1 MKLPEHAVSRPIMIY
16 MFTTVLILLGVVSF
30 VRLPVDLMPE
40 TQNPTLSVRAEYPGV
55 APEEMENLV
64 TRPLEASLSAA
75 PGIYRINSTS
85 AEGSANV
92 RIQFDWGVNID
103 EAANEIRTRLDR
115 TRGTLPEG
123 VLPPTVFKFDTTQ
136 FPIMSLAVSGTQG
149 QDARQL
155 RTLLEKDIQP
165 RLERVPGVAAV
176 DIRGGLR
183 REIHVTLSTEKLRS
197 YNLSVNQIVN
207 VLRNE
212 NRNRPVGPM
221 EEGKYEVLLRTQGEF
236 QDVKEVGNVVIA
248 SRGGTP
254 IYLKDV
260 AQVADTHEEIRQIV
274 RIDDKPSVRFS
285 IRKQS
290 GTNTV
295 TVAEKVRE
303 ELQRLEKAFPGITIM
318 PMFDSSKFITQSIDN
333 LKESAMW
340 GGILAI
346 LALLLF
352 LRNLRSTMIVAISIP
367 ITVIGTFILM
377 YAYDFTLN
385 TMSFGALALSV
396 GMIVDN
402 AIVIIENVFRHREG
416 GQTHEE
422 AATTGTSEVAGA
434 LIASTL
440 TSVAVFVPLLFLG
453 GQSGIMF
460 KQLAWIVGFSQVFSL
475 LIGLTLVPVLCA
487 KYLRVRKPDAVA
499 HPWLNKLV
507 SGSGRMLDALDE
519 NYQRAIRWSI
529 THRKTVLLS
538 ATAIFGASL
547 LLIPFIGVEMMPE
560 TDESEL
566 RVSMELPPGTKIE
579 VTDELSKRI
588 EGIIRK
594 EVPETRHIMSEIGG
608 GGWMS
613 SSSHTSDFSVQIVD
627 KAQRQRSSQQIVNDL
642 RPKLNIQPGI
652 LMRVRSQSNNMMM
665 NRRGGGGGGSGGGD
679 RVSVEIRGFD
689 MAVASEIAKRV
700 KDQIDSVPGITDS
713 QISRRE
719 GMPEMLVR
727 VDRDKAA
734 SLGLNAS
741 DIADT
746 LETVIGGRRAS
757 EFRQEGEEFNI
768 LVRLNEQQRANIGQL
783 QNVTVVT
790 PSGQS
795 VPIGNLVS
803 VQRRE
808 GPVSIERQDQERMVR
823 VQAGYA
829 KRDLGSIMRD
839 IDQRL
844 SGMAMPSGFSIFYG
858 GEYEEQQK
866 SFRELLFALILA
878 VVLVYMVMA
887 AQFESLRDPLII
899 LFSIPLAAIGVVL
912 VLFLTETTF
921 NQQAFIGVIM
931 LAGIVV
937 NNAIVLID
945 YTNLLRRRD
954 NLMLRHAVE
963 LAGRR
968 RLRPILMTTLTAIVG
983 LLPMA
988 LGFGEGAEVQAPMA
1002 RVVIGGLTTSTLI
1015 TLLFIPTIYT
1025 MIEERGLHE
1034 KATEVEAEGS
1044 PQPLQPIGAD

>member
-1 MKLPEHAVSRPIMIY
+1 MKLPEHAVNRPIMIY

-85 AEGSANV
+85 AEGTANV

-136 FPIMSLAVSGTQG
+136 MPIMSLAVSGTQN
-149 QDARQL
+149 QDARAL

-183 REIHVTLSTEKLRS
+183 REIHITLSTEKLRS

-236 QDVKEVGNVVIA
+236 QDIKEINNVVVT
-248 SRGGTP
+248 SRGGAP

-260 AQVADTHEEIRQIV
+260 AQVTDTHEEIRQMV

-333 LKESAMW
+333 LKESAIW

-352 LRNLRSTMIVAISIP
+352 LRNVRSTMIVAISIP

-377 YAYDFTLN
+377 YTYGFTLN

-487 KYLRVRKPDAVA
+487 KYLRVREPDATT
-499 HPWLNKLV
+499 HPWLFKIIHT
-507 SGSGRMLDALDE
+507 SGRMLDTLDD

-529 THRKTVLLS
+529 MHRKSVLVG
-538 ATAIFGASL
+538 ATLVFGASL

-560 TDESEL
+560 TDESEI
-566 RVSMELPPGTKIE
+566 RVSLELPPGTKIE
-579 VTDELSKRI
+579 ITDELSKRVEEI
-588 EGIIRK
+588 VRK
-594 EVPETRHIMSEIGG
+594 EVPETKHIMSEIGG

-613 SSSHTSDFSVQIVD
+613 SSSHTSDLSVQLVD
-627 KAQRQRSSQQIVNDL
+627 KTQRRRTSQQIVDAI
-642 RPKLNIQPGI
+642 RPKLNIQPGV
-652 LMRVRSQSNNMMM
+652 LVRARSQSNNMMR
-665 NRRGGGGGGSGGGD
+665 NRGGSTE
-679 RVSVEIRGFD
+679 RVAVEIRGFD
-689 MAVASEIAKRV
+689 MAVASDIAKRI
-700 KDQIDSVPGITDS
+700 KDQVDSVPGITDS

-719 GMPEMLVR
+719 GMPEMLIR

-734 SLGLNAS
+734 SLGVNAS

-768 LVRLNEQQRANIGQL
+768 LVRLNEQQRANISQL
-783 QNVTVVT
+783 EHVSVVT
-790 PSGQS
+790 PGGQS

-808 GPVSIERQDQERMVR
+808 GPVSIERQDQERLVR

-839 IDQRL
+839 IDQKL
-844 SGMAMPSGFSIFYG
+844 NGMSLPAGFSIFYG

-878 VVLVYMVMA
+878 IALVYMVMA

-899 LFSIPLAAIGVVL
+899 LFSIPLAAIGVLL

-954 NLMLRHAVE
+954 KLLLRHAVE

-1034 KATEVEAEGS
+1034 KATEIEAEGS
-1044 PQPLQPIGAD
+1044 PQPLQPMGAD

>member
-1 MKLPEHAVSRPIMIY
+1 MSLPEISVNRPIMVY
-16 MFTTVLILLGVVSF
+16 MFTTVLILLGLVSF
-30 VRLPVDLMPE
+30 FRLPVDLMPE

-55 APEEMENLV
+55 APEEVENLV
-64 TRPLEASLSAA
+64 ARPLEASLSAA

-85 AEGSANV
+85 SEGSANI
-92 RIQFDWGVNID
+92 RIQFDWDVNID

-115 TRGTLPEG
+115 ARGSLPEG
-123 VLPPTVFKFDTTQ
+123 VLPPTVFKFDTSQ
-136 FPIMSLAVSGTQG
+136 MPIMSLAVSGTKN
-149 QDARQL
+149 QDSREL

-176 DIRGGLR
+176 DSRGGLR

-236 QDVKEVGNVVIA
+236 EDVKEINNLVLT
-248 SRGGTP
+248 SRNGTP

-260 AQVADTHEEIRQIV
+260 AQLADTHEEIRQMV

-295 TVAEKVRE
+295 TVAENVRA
-303 ELQRLEKAFPGITIM
+303 ELAKLEKAFPGISIL
-318 PMFDSSKFITQSIDN
+318 PMFDSSNFITQSINN
-333 LKESAMW
+333 LKDSAIQ
-340 GGILAI
+340 GGILAVM
-346 LALLLF
+346 ALLLF
-352 LRNLRSTMIVAISIP
+352 LRNVRSTLIVAISIP

-377 YAYDFTLN
+377 YAYGFTLN

-416 GQTHEE
+416 GQTHAE
-422 AATTGTSEVAGA
+422 AAITGTSEVAGP
-434 LIASTL
+434 LVASTL

-475 LIGLTLVPVLCA
+475 VIGLTLVPVLCS
-487 KYLRVRKPDAVA
+487 KYLRVREPDAKT
-499 HPWLNKLV
+499 HPWLFKIIHT
-507 SGSGRMLDALDE
+507 SGRMLDALDE
-519 NYQRAIRWSI
+519 NYQRAIHWSL

-538 ATAIFGASL
+538 AALVFGTSL
-547 LLIPFIGVEMMPE
+547 LLIPFIGVEMIPE
-560 TDESEL
+560 TDESEI
-566 RVSMELPPGTKIE
+566 RVSLELAPGTKIE
-579 VTDELSKRI
+579 VTDEMSKRLETI
-588 EGIIRK
+588 VRR
-594 EVPETRHIMSEIGG
+594 EVPETRHIMSEVGG

-613 SSSHTSDFSVQIVD
+613 SSSHTADLSVQLVD
-627 KAQRQRSSQQIVNDL
+627 KTQRKRSSQQIVDAL
-642 RPKLNIQPGI
+642 TPKLNIQPGMI
-652 LMRVRSQSNNMMM
+652 VRARSQSNNMMR
-665 NRRGGGGGGSGGGD
+665 NRGGSTE

-689 MAVASEIAKRV
+689 MTVASEIAKRV
-700 KDQIDSVPGITDS
+700 KDQIDTVPGITSS
-713 QISRRE
+713 QVSRRE
-719 GMPEMLVR
+719 GMPEMLIK

-734 SLGLNAS
+734 SLGINAS
-741 DIADT
+741 DVADT
-746 LETVIGGRRAS
+746 LETVVGGRRAS
-757 EFRQEGEEFNI
+757 QFRQEGEEFNI
-768 LVRLNEQQRANIGQL
+768 LVRLNEAQRANIGQL
-783 QNVTVVT
+783 EHITILT

-795 VPIGNLVS
+795 VPVGNLIT

-823 VQAGYA
+823 VSAAYA
-829 KRDLGSIMRD
+829 KRDLGSIMSD
-839 IDQRL
+839 INQKL
-844 SGMAMPSGFSIFYG
+844 SGMTMPSGFSIYYG

-878 VVLVYMVMA
+878 IALVYMVMA
-887 AQFESLRDPLII
+887 AQFESLRDPFII
-899 LFSIPLAAIGVVL
+899 LFSIPLAAIGVL
-912 VLFLTETTF
+912 LTLFLTETTF

-945 YTNLLRRRD
+945 YTNLLRHRD
-954 NLMLRHAVE
+954 KLLLRHAVE

-968 RLRPILMTTLTAIVG
+968 RLRPILMTTLTAILG

-988 LGFGEGAEVQAPMA
+988 LGIGEGAEVQAPMA

-1025 MIEERGLHE
+1025 MIEERGMRA
-1034 KATEVEAEGS
+1034 KAPACEFEADGAPE
-1044 PQPLQPIGAD
+1044 PLRPLGAD